1 MAEDNGTHHY
11 YNYHYYYYY
20 DDYYY
25 HYDSF
30 CVILLVCTNASQLKA
45 CTRDKK
51 KVAAE
56 LSLK

>member
-11 YNYHYYYYY
+11 YNYYYY
-20 DDYYY
+20 DYYY
-25 HYDSF
+25 HYYSF

-45 CTRDKK
+45 CTCDKK

-56 LSLK
+56 PSLK